1 MLVQQAKGRAPE
13 AAEHR
18 YPFQGAS
25 LFPVWRLEGSVGCIH
40 PQPSGALKVGI
51 ISWGNPLTSMRFLE
65 DCPHCSDIS

>member
-1 MLVQQAKGRAPE
+1 MLAQQAKDWAPE

-40 PQPSGALKVGI
+40 PQPSGTLNVGI
-51 ISWGNPLTSMRFLE
+51 ISWGIP
-65 DCPHCSDIS
+65 